1 MHGSGEKTYCNE
13 KKEKGQPTETLA
25 DSEISVFSSFLFF
38 YIINLI
44 RD

>member
-1 MHGSGEKTYCNE
+1 MHGSGEKTYCSE
-13 KKEKGQPTETLA
+13 RKEKGRPTETLA
-25 DSEISVFSSFLFF
+25 DSKISAFSSLLFF